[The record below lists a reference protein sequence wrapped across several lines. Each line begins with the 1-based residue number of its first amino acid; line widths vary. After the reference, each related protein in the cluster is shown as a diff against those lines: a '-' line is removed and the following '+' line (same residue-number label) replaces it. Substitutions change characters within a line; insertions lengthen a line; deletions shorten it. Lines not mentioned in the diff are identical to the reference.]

1 MIKVGVISYLNS
13 MPFVYGLKSIK
24 MSKSINLFSS
34 YPAEIAD
41 QLREG
46 ELDIALVPVVILND
60 LKDVSIISDYCI
72 GSENTV
78 DTVCLYSHVPIHKIK
93 SISLDYQSRTSVEL
107 LKLLLRDYWE
117 ISPVLYNSSKESQ
130 HNIKD
135 DQASL
140 VIGDRAF
147 DLNGKYAYVY
157 DLAEYWNKMTQMPF
171 VFACWVSKTKL
182 DKAFQKEF
190 NIALKYGIDN
200 IDDAIFEKQTL
211 YSNINYKDYLNKK
224 ISYNPRLM
232 ILE

>member
-41 QLREG
+41 RLRER
-46 ELDIALVPVVILND
+46 ELDIALVPVVVLND
-60 LKDVSIISDYCI
+60 LKDVSIITDFCI

-78 DTVCLYSHVPIHKIK
+78 DTVCLYSHVPIHEIK

-107 LKLLLRDYWE
+107 LKLLLRDYWK

-130 HNIKD
+130 YNIKD

-147 DLNGKYAYVY
+147 DLNGKY
-157 DLAEYWNKMTQMPF
+157 
-171 VFACWVSKTKL
+171 
-182 DKAFQKEF
+182 
-190 NIALKYGIDN
+190 
-200 IDDAIFEKQTL
+200 
-211 YSNINYKDYLNKK
+211 
-224 ISYNPRLM
+224 
-232 ILE
+232 